1 MSTHQAFAQT
11 FPQLRSY
18 AHALT
23 GSHESGDAYLRAT
36 LDAVLAERAVGA
48 PLDSTRSIYRM
59 FHVIWSGTRE
69 SDHDDGLI
77 QPGAAA
83 GTALKWIAA
92 EAREAILLK
101 SIKGLNDADIAAIM
115 Q

>member
-1 MSTHQAFAQT
+1 MSTHSSFAQT

-23 GSHESGDAYLRAT
+23 GSNESGDAYLRAT
-36 LDAVLAERAVGA
+36 LDAVLAERATDA
-48 PLDSTRSIYRM
+48 PEDTPRSIYRM

-69 SDHDDGLI
+69 SDHDEGLTSI
-77 QPGAAA
+77 DAAP
-83 GTALKWIAA
+83 GTAFKWVSA

-101 SIKGLNDADIAAIM
+101 SIKSLNDADIAAIM